1 MAKSKQAQSTSNVRT
16 AKFTCLDFQGEYFRA
31 VGQPERTGTHVIIG
45 PSKNGKTT
53 FAMMYAKY
61 LSSFERVAY
70 DSVEEGLCKTIQMAM
85 DRVDMW
91 EVGGRVILYDKLEIE
106 ELITKLDQHKSPNI
120 VFIDSIQF
128 ADMTFKDYKM
138 LKRRYPHKLFVYISH
153 VNGGQPEGKV
163 AQRIYRDAAVVW
175 RIEGFRAIP
184 QTRFVEDGVTQD
196 FIEIWH
202 EGADKYWAKLPTTK

>member
-1 MAKSKQAQSTSNVRT
+1 MARVKQAQSTNNVRM
-16 AKFTCLDFQGEYFRA
+16 AKFICLPFDGDYYQA
-31 VGQPERTGTHVIIG
+31 VGKPERTGTHIILG

-61 LSSFERVAY
+61 LSQFERVAY
-70 DSVEEGLCKTIQMAM
+70 DSIEEGLCKTIQMAM
-85 DRVDMW
+85 ERVNMW
-91 EVGGRVILYDKLEIE
+91 EAGARVVLYDQIEID
-106 ELITKLDQHKSPNI
+106 ELIKKLDQHKSPNI

-128 ADMTFKDYKM
+128 ADLTFKDYKM

-153 VNGGQPEGKV
+153 VQGGMPEGKV

-184 QTRFVEDGVTQD
+184 QSRFVEQGVTMQH
-196 FIEIWH
+196 ITIWG
-202 EGADKYWAKLPTTK
+202 EGANRYWGQIPNE

>member
-16 AKFTCLDFQGEYFRA
+16 AKFTCLPFEGEYFRA

-85 DRVDMW
+85 DRVNMW
-91 EVGGRVILYDKLEIE
+91 EVGGKVILYDKMEIE
-106 ELITKLDQHKSPNI
+106 DLRAKLKQHKSPNI
-120 VFIDSIQF
+120 IFIDSIQF
-128 ADMTFKDYKM
+128 ADMTFKDYKT
-138 LKRRYPHKLFVYISH
+138 LKREFPNKLFVYISH
-153 VNGGQPEGKV
+153 INSGQPEGKT
-163 AQRIYRDAAVVW
+163 AQRIFRDASVVW
-175 RIEGFRAIP
+175 HIEGFRAIP
-184 QTRFVEDGVTQD
+184 QSRFVEDGVTQD
-196 FIEIWH
+196 PIDIWP
-202 EGADKYWAKLPTTK
+202 EGAAKYWAKLQSK

>member
-1 MAKSKQAQSTSNVRT
+1 MAMARQAQSTSNVRA
-16 AKFTCLDFQGEYFRA
+16 AKFTCLDFQDEYFRA
-31 VGQPERTGTHVIIG
+31 VGRPERTGTHVIIG

-61 LSSFERVAY
+61 LSGFERVAY

-85 DRVDMW
+85 ERVNMW
-91 EVGGRVILYDKLEIE
+91 EVGGRVILYDKIEIE
-106 ELITKLDQHKSPNI
+106 DLKAKLDQHKSPNI

-128 ADMTFKDYKM
+128 ADMTFKDYKE
-138 LKRRYPHKLFVYISH
+138 LKRRYPNKLFIYISH

-163 AQRIYRDAAVVW
+163 AQRIYRDASVVW

-184 QTRFVEDGVTQD
+184 QSRFVEDGVTQEH
-196 FIEIWH
+196 ITIW
-202 EGADKYWAKLPTTK
+202 EKGAEEYWSKLLTR